1 MIKEK
6 YVFPWILHIRESETH
21 DCFAGSGFTD
31 ESFLLALALSLCVF
45 VLIPFSTYILHLP
58 FYRLLTLYV
67 ARVSTFVF
75 VINVSGMARRNEK

>member
-67 ARVSTFVF
+67 A
-75 VINVSGMARRNEK
+75 